1 MSEFALEELKTLLAK
16 TGRNLS
22 KEFGSP
28 LEQIVRPLEE
38 LLLKEKDIAYH
49 DELQFVLKNAW
60 RFQSLISLLEE
71 IAEIES
77 GEAIAQLQ
85 KSDLIQFCQG
95 ITNSFEQAA
104 SKREV
109 QLHFTSNVAHHDCYF
124 DFRKLRRILYT
135 LTANAI
141 RYSNKKDGEVKV
153 SVQLLKDKPAVSITV
168 SDNGIGIQADKIPQ
182 LTNPFY
188 DDPLHLKYYQS
199 TSLGLYLVK
208 RLLDVLEGTL
218 DFISKTDQGTLAV
231 VEMPVFDTS
240 ESITYNQYQIDQIF
254 ENGPYQLNE
263 LIKEVDTYEIIAV
276 DTFQKNKQPL
286 IVVIAPESAQQAW
299 QKKLSGTYR
308 LIFAHTLEKGIR
320 LTMDHTPDLV
330 VCEQAMHADFI
341 QALKFL
347 KSNSRSSAIPVV
359 WSTSSVSLQERL
371 NANDHLVDEI
381 LLTSESDAFQLA
393 VFHKLL
399 RNRELVRDQASRTTV
414 QELVKAQEKESI
426 DEQFMGRLHQI
437 IEAHLHV
444 DLPDMVQ
451 ISALMHMSRTQLHR
465 RIKNITGLST
475 TNYIREY
482 KLKLALKELEKGTG
496 TVAEIAEQFG
506 FGSLPYFSRSFKK
519 SFGVNPSDIKHT
531 KPKTKF

>member
-1 MSEFALEELKTLLAK
+1 MSDFALEELKTLLAK

-38 LLLKEKDIAYH
+38 LLLKEKDITYKE
-49 DELQFVLKNAW
+49 ELQFVLKNAW

-77 GEAIAQLQ
+77 GEAVAQLQ
-85 KSDLIQFCQG
+85 KSDLIQFCRG

-109 QLHFTSNVAHHDCYF
+109 HLHFTSNVAQHDCYF

-153 SVQLLKDKPAVSITV
+153 SIQVLKDKPAVSITV

-199 TSLGLYLVK
+199 TSLGLFLVK

-218 DFISKTDQGTLAV
+218 TFISKTGQGTLAV
-231 VEMPVFDTS
+231 VEMPVFHNT
-240 ESITYNQYQIDQIF
+240 ETITYSQYQIDQIF
-254 ENGPYQLNE
+254 ENGPFQLNE

-276 DTFQKNKQPL
+276 DILQTTKQPL
-286 IVVIAPESAQQAW
+286 IIVIAPDGAQPHW
-299 QKKLSGTYR
+299 QNILSGTYR
-308 LIFAHTLEKGIR
+308 LIFAQTLEKGIR
-320 LTMDHTPDLV
+320 LSIDHTPDLV
-330 VCEQAMHADFI
+330 VFEVAMNADFFH
-341 QALKFL
+341 ALKFM

-359 WSTSSVSLQERL
+359 WSTTSASLEERL
-371 NANDHLVDEI
+371 LANDYLVDEV
-381 LLTSESDAFQLA
+381 LSTSESDAFHLA
-393 VFHKLL
+393 VFNKLIQ
-399 RNRELVRDQASRTTV
+399 NRELVREQTSRTTV
-414 QELVKAQEKESI
+414 KELVKAQEKESI

-437 IEAHLHV
+437 IEAHLSI

-482 KLKLALKELEKGTG
+482 KLKLALKELEKGIG
-496 TVAEIAEQFG
+496 TVAEIAEKFG

-519 SFGVNPSDIKHT
+519 SFGINPSDVVRQ
-531 KPKTKF
+531 KFK

>member
-1 MSEFALEELKTLLAK
+1 VSAFDLDELRTLLAK

-38 LLLKEKDIAYH
+38 LLLKEKEIVYKE
-49 DELQFVLKNAW
+49 ELQFVLKNAW

-77 GEAIAQLQ
+77 GEGIAQLQ
-85 KSDLIQFCQG
+85 KSDLIQFCHG
-95 ITNSFEQAA
+95 ITNSFQQAA
-104 SKREV
+104 AKREV
-109 QLHFTSNVAHHDCYF
+109 QLHFTSNSTQFDCYF

-153 SVQLLKDKPAVSITV
+153 SIELSKDKSAVSITV
-168 SDNGIGIQADKIPQ
+168 SDNGIGIQADKIPH

-208 RLLDVLEGTL
+208 RLLDVLEGKL
-218 DFISKTDQGTLAV
+218 AFISKTGQGTLAV
-231 VEMPVFDTS
+231 VEIPIFQTT
-240 ESITYNQYQIDQIF
+240 ESIVYDQYQIDQIF
-254 ENGPYQLNE
+254 ENGPFQLNE
-263 LIKEVDTYEIIAV
+263 LIKEVDTYEIVAV
-276 DTFQKNKQPL
+276 ETLQKTKKPL
-286 IVVIAPESAQQAW
+286 IIVLAPENAHNLW
-299 QKKLSGTYR
+299 QHKLSDTYR
-308 LIFAHTLEKGIR
+308 IIFAQNMEKGIR
-320 LTMDHTPDLV
+320 LIMDHSPDLV
-330 VCEQAMHADFI
+330 VLEQAMNPEFI

-347 KSNSRSSAIPVV
+347 KSNSRSSAIPIV
-359 WSTSSVSLQERL
+359 WVAPSVNLEEKIS
-371 NANDHLVDEI
+371 ANTLLIDEI
-381 LLTSESDAFQLA
+381 LLDSESNELHHT
-393 VFHKLL
+393 VFKKLI
-399 RNRELVRDQASRTTV
+399 RNRELVQKETTRTTV
-414 QELVKAQEKESI
+414 QELIKAQEKESI
-426 DEQFMGRLHQI
+426 DEQFIGRLHQI
-437 IEAHLHV
+437 IEAHLQV
-444 DLPDMVQ
+444 ELPDMVQ

-465 RIKNITGLST
+465 RIKNLTGLST

-482 KLKLALKELEKGTG
+482 KLKLALKQLEKGTG

-519 SFGVNPSDIKHT
+519 SFGINPSDVVRQKIK
-531 KPKTKF
+531 